1 MESVSLQFP
10 VAVILLGAGL
20 VAGFAGYPLLRPL
33 LALYGFI
40 GGVIVTPTFVEQ
52 LDGWW
57 FIGAT
62 LAGGLAGAAVA
73 LAVYLATVALLGA
86 GVAAFS
92 VVQMVEDGDPQ
103 IWIVVAACV
112 FGALLALIVRR
123 YVVILATA
131 FLGGWIT
138 LVGGLALSR
147 NEAAMAATTGDVSG
161 LFPLVPLA
169 GQEPFAIGWL
179 VLGLLGSVV
188 QLLASRQVRGDD

>member
-10 VAVILLGAGL
+10 VAVILLGGGL

-40 GGVIVTPTFVEQ
+40 GGVIVAPTFAEQ

-86 GVAAFS
+86 GVAAFL
-92 VVQMVEDGDPQ
+92 VHLAIEGDPQ
-103 IWIVVAACV
+103 VWLVVAACV
-112 FGALLALIVRR
+112 LGALMALIARR

-131 FLGGWIT
+131 FAGGWTT

-147 NEAAMAATTGDVSG
+147 DEAAMAATAGDVSG

-169 GQEPFAIGWL
+169 GHEAFASGWL
-179 VLGLLGSVV
+179 VLGLFGSIM
-188 QLLASRQVRGDD
+188 QLLASRRVREDD

>member
-10 VAVILLGAGL
+10 VAVILLGGGL

-40 GGVIVTPTFVEQ
+40 GGVIVTPTFADQ

-57 FIGAT
+57 FIAAA
-62 LAGGLAGAAVA
+62 LAGGVAGAALA

-86 GVAAFS
+86 GVAAFL
-92 VVQMVEDGDPQ
+92 VHLAVDGDPAV
-103 IWIVVAACV
+103 WLLVAACV
-112 FGALLALIVRR
+112 LGALLSLIVRR

-131 FLGGWIT
+131 FAGGWTT

-147 NEAAMAATTGDVSG
+147 DRAAMAATAGDVSG
-161 LFPLVPLA
+161 LFPLVPLEGHEA
-169 GQEPFAIGWL
+169 FASGWL
-179 VLGLLGSVV
+179 VLGLLGSIV
-188 QLLASRQVRGDD
+188 QLLASREVRGDD

>member
-10 VAVILLGAGL
+10 VAVILLGGGL

-40 GGVIVTPTFVEQ
+40 GGVIVTPTFADQ

-57 FIGAT
+57 FIAAT
-62 LAGGLAGAAVA
+62 LAGGFAGAAVA

-86 GVAAFS
+86 GVAAFI
-92 VVQMVEDGDPQ
+92 VHLAVEGDPA
-103 IWIVVAACV
+103 IWLVLAACV
-112 FGALLALIVRR
+112 LGALMSLIVRR

-131 FLGGWIT
+131 FIGGWTT

-147 NEAAMAATTGDVSG
+147 NQAAMAATAGDVAG
-161 LFPLVPLA
+161 LYPLVPLEGHEA
-169 GQEPFAIGWL
+169 FAAGWL
-179 VLGLLGSVV
+179 ALGLFGSVV
-188 QLLASRQVRGDD
+188 QLLASRRVREDE

>member
-10 VAVILLGAGL
+10 VAIILLGGGL

-57 FIGAT
+57 FIAAA

-86 GVAAFS
+86 GVAAF
-92 VVQMVEDGDPQ
+92 VVNLAVEGDPDV
-103 IWIVVAACV
+103 WLVVAASV
-112 FGALLALIVRR
+112 LGALAALIVRR
-123 YVVILATA
+123 YVVIIATA
-131 FLGGWIT
+131 FVGGWTT
-138 LVGGLALSR
+138 LVGALALSR
-147 NEAAMAATTGDVSG
+147 DEAAMAATRGDVSG
-161 LFPLVPLA
+161 LFPMVPLTGHEA
-169 GQEPFAIGWL
+169 FAAGWL
-179 VLGLLGSVV
+179 VLGLLGTVV
-188 QLLASRQVRGDD
+188 QLLASRRVRGDD

>member
-10 VAVILLGAGL
+10 VAVILLGGGL

-40 GGVIVTPTFVEQ
+40 AGVIFAPTFLDG

-57 FIGAT
+57 FIAAT
-62 LAGGLAGAAVA
+62 LAGGLVGAALA

-86 GVAAFS
+86 VVAAFL
-92 VVQMVEDGDPQ
+92 VHLAAEGDPDV
-103 IWIVVAACV
+103 WLLVAGCV
-112 FGALLALIVRR
+112 LGALMALIVRR

-131 FLGGWIT
+131 FAGGWST
-138 LVGGLALSR
+138 LVGALALSR
-147 NEAAMAATTGDVSG
+147 HDAAMAATGGDLSG

-169 GQEPFAIGWL
+169 GHEVFAAVWFSF
-179 VLGLLGSVV
+179 GLLGSVM
-188 QLLASRQVRGDD
+188 QLLASRRVSEDE

>member
-10 VAVILLGAGL
+10 VAVILLGGGL

-40 GGVIVTPTFVEQ
+40 GGVIVTPTFADQ

-57 FIGAT
+57 FVAAT

-86 GVAAFS
+86 GVAAFL
-92 VVQMVEDGDPQ
+92 VHMAIEGDPDV
-103 IWIVVAACV
+103 WLVVAACV
-112 FGALLALIVRR
+112 LGALMALIVRR

-131 FLGGWIT
+131 FAGGWTT

-147 NEAAMAATTGDVSG
+147 DEAAMAATTGDISG
-161 LFPLVPLA
+161 LFPLAPLA
-169 GQEPFAIGWL
+169 GQEAFASVWL
-179 VLGLLGSVV
+179 VLGLLGSIV
-188 QLLASRQVRGDD
+188 QLLASRRVLVDE

>member
-10 VAVILLGAGL
+10 VAVILLGGGL

-40 GGVIVTPTFVEQ
+40 GGVIVTPTFADQ

-57 FIGAT
+57 FIAAT

-86 GVAAFS
+86 GAAAFI
-92 VVQMVEDGDPQ
+92 VHLAVEGDPE
-103 IWIVVAACV
+103 IWLVVAATV
-112 FGALLALIVRR
+112 LGALMALIVRR
-123 YVVILATA
+123 YVVIIATA
-131 FLGGWIT
+131 FVGGWTT

-147 NEAAMAATTGDVSG
+147 NQAAMAATAGDVSG
-161 LFPLVPLA
+161 LFPLVPLE
-169 GQEPFAIGWL
+169 GQEAFATGWL
-179 VLGLLGSVV
+179 TLGLLGSVV

>member
-10 VAVILLGAGL
+10 VAVILIGGGL

-40 GGVIVTPTFVEQ
+40 GGVIVTPTFADQ

-57 FIGAT
+57 FIAAT

-86 GVAAFS
+86 GAAAFA
-92 VVQMVEDGDPQ
+92 VHLAVEGDPD
-103 IWIVVAACV
+103 VRLLVAACV
-112 FGALLALIVRR
+112 LGALLALIARR
-123 YVVILATA
+123 YVVIIGTA
-131 FLGGWIT
+131 FAGGWTT

-147 NEAAMAATTGDVSG
+147 NEAAMAATAGDVSG
-161 LFPLVPLA
+161 LFPLAPLA
-169 GQEPFAIGWL
+169 GHEAFAVGWL
-179 VLGLLGSVV
+179 VLGLFGSVA
-188 QLLASRQVRGDD
+188 QLLASRRETADD

>member
-40 GGVIVTPTFVEQ
+40 GGVIVTPTFADQ

-57 FIGAT
+57 FIAAT

-86 GVAAFS
+86 GVAAFL
-92 VVQMVEDGDPQ
+92 VHLAVEGDPE
-103 IWIVVAACV
+103 IWLVVAASV
-112 FGALLALIVRR
+112 LGALVALIVRR
-123 YVVILATA
+123 YVVIIATA
-131 FLGGWIT
+131 FIGGWTT

-147 NEAAMAATTGDVSG
+147 DQAAMAATAGDVSG
-161 LFPLVPLA
+161 LFPLVPLD
-169 GQEPFAIGWL
+169 GQEAFAVGWL
-179 VLGLLGSVV
+179 ILGLLGSVV

>member
-10 VAVILLGAGL
+10 VAVILLGGGL

-40 GGVIVTPTFVEQ
+40 GGVIVTPTFTDQ
-52 LDGWW
+52 LEGWW
-57 FIGAT
+57 FIAAT
-62 LAGGLAGAAVA
+62 LAGGLAGAAAA

-86 GVAAFS
+86 GVAAFL
-92 VVQMVEDGDPQ
+92 VQLAVEDDPRV
-103 IWIVVAACV
+103 WLVVAACV
-112 FGALLALIVRR
+112 LGALTSLLVRR

-131 FLGGWIT
+131 FTGGWTT

-147 NEAAMAATTGDVSG
+147 HEAATAATAGDVSG

-169 GQEPFAIGWL
+169 GQEAFAWGWL

-188 QLLASRQVRGDD
+188 QLLASRRVQADD